1 MLNNPITTRIKETY
15 APVFLALNV
24 MGNCM
29 LLNGRA
35 SDRQIKPGIKTDED
49 SESGDV
55 KKEEAGELMC
65 NQFLKI
71 FKGSSRLLEIQT

>member
-55 KKEEAGELMC
+55 KK
-65 NQFLKI
+65 
-71 FKGSSRLLEIQT
+71 